1 MKASLKFREEQNPV
15 FRAKVPLNILGLPFQ
30 SGIIAGESKELSLN
44 LSTFFQSGPSIKVAY
59 RPNDTWNPFSLVIKT
74 GTGHFGSPVSSSMIM
89 SAEFNLLS
97 KGNSNL
103 NPSFM
108 LHFKPQFG
116 DFSIK
121 KSQSSTHVS
130 HLTGSILNGGS
141 SSDDHGSIEVVEAAT
156 ATPTPDVVDGVFC
169 GKRITVLPPVT
180 ASAVAGLFSG
190 VEVTAKTRLPV
201 RSKAMVSF
209 RWGVRVPAE
218 IKSGGESTAGIN
230 FRTIPV
236 FVMNKI
242 GIEHVDG
249 RDERSKKAG
258 TTGKV
263 EMDSGNAE
271 VAEACLGLKR
281 QLEVLQGENGHLR
294 KAVEEL
300 SEEIGGGKLLVGDL
314 DSGKYERNGIKSPE

>member
-1 MKASLKFREEQNPV
+1 M
-15 FRAKVPLNILGLPFQ
+15 Q
-30 SGIIAGESKELSLN
+30 SC
-44 LSTFFQSGPSIKVAY
+44 TKVAV
-59 RPNDTWNPFSLVIKT
+59 DFV
-74 GTGHFGSPVSSSMIM
+74 SPENIRECLRLTE
-89 SAEFNLLS
+89 EFRQLPVNHRARGQTRANL
-97 KGNSNL
+97 
-103 NPSFM
+103 
-108 LHFKPQFG
+108 
-116 DFSIK
+116 
-121 KSQSSTHVS
+121 TR
-130 HLTGSILNGGS
+130 SILNGGA
-141 SSDDHGSIEVVEAAT
+141 SSDDHGSIEAVEAA
-156 ATPTPDVVDGVFC
+156 TPDVVDGVFC

-180 ASAVAGLFSG
+180 ASAVAGLVSG

-258 TTGKV
+258 ATGKV

-271 VAEACLGLKR
+271 VAEACLGVKR